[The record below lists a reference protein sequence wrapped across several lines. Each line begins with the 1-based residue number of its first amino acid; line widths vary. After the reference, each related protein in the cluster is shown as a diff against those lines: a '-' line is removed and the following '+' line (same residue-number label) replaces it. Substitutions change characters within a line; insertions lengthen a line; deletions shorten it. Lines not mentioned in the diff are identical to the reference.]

1 MRCYDRSVGSRDAAL
16 FALGRAL
23 EQSDYEFVTITPES
37 HRRHNLRPPEEPSTL
52 RDIFGWSRPFH
63 RRDLPL
69 ALYELADAA
78 GVLIESGQRLVSAVR
93 FSTAN
98 GRLFVH
104 SAYPTID
111 SDSVF
116 FGPDTYRYLRFLDKA
131 DGIEGRL
138 GVDVGCGSGAGGIAV
153 AGAVDAVILA
163 DINPRALQLAR
174 INSRLADTANVCVV
188 AADVLK
194 PFARHFDLVISNPPY
209 LRDHLVRAYR
219 DGGGK
224 LGEGLSVR
232 IVESAAISLRPGG
245 RLLLYTATAIVDG
258 RDTFRAAIDSILRSS
273 FNRVRYEEIDPDV
286 FGEEL
291 ERPDYAPVDRLAVI
305 GLDAVRH

>member
-1 MRCYDRSVGSRDAAL
+1 VGSRDDAL
-16 FALGRAL
+16 LELGRLL
-23 EQSDYEFVTITPES
+23 EESHYEFVTITPES
-37 HRRHNLRPPEEPSTL
+37 HRRHNRRPLEESPTA
-52 RDIFGWSRPFH
+52 RDIFGWSRPFQ
-63 RRDLPL
+63 RRDLPPV
-69 ALYELADAA
+69 LYELCAAA
-78 GVLIESGQRLVSAVR
+78 GILIESGGQLVSAVR

-98 GRLFVH
+98 RRLFVH

-116 FGPDTYRYLRFLDKA
+116 FGPDTYRYLRFLGEA
-131 DGIEGRL
+131 AGVEGRL
-138 GVDVGCGSGAGGIAV
+138 GVDIGCGSGAGGIAI
-153 AGAVDAVILA
+153 AGAVEAVVLT

-174 INSRLADTANVCVV
+174 INTRLADTSNVAVV

-194 PFARHFDLVISNPPY
+194 PFARRFDLVISNPPY

-232 IVESAAISLRPGG
+232 IVESAAHSLRSGG
-245 RLLLYTATAIVDG
+245 RLLLYTATAIVAG
-258 RDTFRAAIDSILRSS
+258 HDTFQERIEPVLRSS
-273 FNRVRYEEIDPDV
+273 FREVRYEEIDPDV

-291 ERPDYAPVDRLAVI
+291 ERAEYSQVDRLAVI
-305 GLDAVRH
+305 GLDATRI

>member
-1 MRCYDRSVGSRDAAL
+1 MRCYDRVVGSRDAAL
-16 FALGRAL
+16 FELGRAL
-23 EQSDYEFVTITPES
+23 EQSHYEFVTITPES
-37 HRRHNLRPPEEPSTL
+37 HRRHNLRPLEVPPTL

-69 ALYELADAA
+69 ALYQLADAA
-78 GVLIESGQRLVSAVR
+78 GILVESGPRFVSAVR
-93 FSTAN
+93 FSTAS

-116 FGPDTYRYLRFLDKA
+116 FGPDTYRYLRFLDQA
-131 DGIEGRL
+131 TGIEGRL
-138 GVDVGCGSGAGGIAV
+138 GVDIGCGSGAGGIAV
-153 AGAVDAVILA
+153 AGAIDAVVLA

-174 INSRLADTANVCVV
+174 INSRLASATNVYVA
-188 AADVLK
+188 AADVLM
-194 PFARHFDLVISNPPY
+194 PFARRFDLLISNPPY

-232 IVESAAISLRPGG
+232 IVESAEHSLRPGG
-245 RLLLYTATAIVDG
+245 RLLLYTATAFVDG
-258 RDTFRAAIDSILRSS
+258 RDTFRTAIDPILRSS
-273 FNRVRYEEIDPDV
+273 FKRVRYEEIDPDV
-286 FGEEL
+286 FGEQL

-305 GLDAVRH
+305 GLDAVRS